1 MTATLNTIA
10 DYSAAF
16 RADLADHQ
24 KMLASSLRSLVS
36 HGWVVVVR
44 SPSIATGGR
53 DYLDAT
59 SFTVE
64 GRKVTSPRFSSVLRC
79 NRFTKQDAISIASGV
94 HNGAGHQGEA
104 MTVVDA
110 LRHQIATLEEIIAT
124 IARDEKLS
132 LELSLA
138 LLEA

>member
-1 MTATLNTIA
+1 MTATLTPA
-10 DYSAAF
+10 SLAVTF
-16 RADLADHQ
+16 RADLAEHQ

-44 SPSIATGGR
+44 SPSLTEGGR
-53 DYLDAT
+53 DSLDAT

-64 GRKVTSPRFSSVLRC
+64 GRKVTSPRFSSILRC
-79 NRFTKQDAISIASGV
+79 NRFTKQDAIAIASGV

-110 LRHQIATLEEIIAT
+110 LRHQIATLEDIIAT
-124 IARDEKLS
+124 
-132 LELSLA
+132 
-138 LLEA
+138 LEA